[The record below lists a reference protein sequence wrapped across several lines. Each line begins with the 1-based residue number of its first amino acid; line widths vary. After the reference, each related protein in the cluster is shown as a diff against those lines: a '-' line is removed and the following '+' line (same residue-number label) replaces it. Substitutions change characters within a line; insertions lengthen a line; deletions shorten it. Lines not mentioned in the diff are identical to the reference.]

1 MPPTPRIP
9 PTLVLLAAG
18 MGSRY
23 GGVKQ
28 LEEVGPGGATLM
40 DYSIYDAVRAG
51 FKKVVF
57 IIRPD
62 LEEAFR
68 ATILPRY
75 GGKVEVAT
83 AHQRLDTLPEGII
96 VPPGREKPWG
106 TGQAVL
112 AAEGAVDGPFVV
124 ANADD
129 FYGAPA
135 FAAAA
140 EFLRSPP
147 PEGAAIF
154 ALVGYRLSDTLSEHG
169 AVNRGACRVDGEGWL
184 ESVEE
189 VYEIAPTPA
198 GQLVGRGAHGHVT
211 LAPNALVSMN
221 FWVFQTSI
229 FPILRAGFVRFLPQS
244 DGKKEFLLP
253 SAVQEALD
261 RKAARVRVLDAGSP
275 WFGMT
280 YPADRPR
287 VEQAILTLV
296 RAGVYPERLWA

>member
-1 MPPTPRIP
+1 MPAASHVP
-9 PTLVLLAAG
+9 PALLLLAAG

-75 GGKVEVAT
+75 AGKVEVAT
-83 AHQRLDTLPEGII
+83 AHQRLDALPEGVT

-112 AAEGAVDGPFVV
+112 AAEGAVQGPFVV

-135 FAAAA
+135 FVAAA
-140 EFLRSPP
+140 EFLRNPP
-147 PEGAAIF
+147 PAGAATF
-154 ALVGYRLSDTLSEHG
+154 ALVGYQLSDTLSEHG
-169 AVNRGACRVDGEGWL
+169 AVNRGACRIDPDGWL
-184 ESVEE
+184 ERVDE
-189 VYEIAPTPA
+189 VYEIATTPA
-198 GQLVGRGAHGHVT
+198 GALVGRGTHGHVT
-211 LAPNALVSMN
+211 LAPTTLVSMN
-221 FWVFQTSI
+221 LWAFQTSI
-229 FPILRAGFVRFLPQS
+229 FPILRAGFVRFLPQA
-244 DGKKEFLLP
+244 DAKKEFLLP
-253 SAVQEALD
+253 AAVQEALD

-287 VEQAILTLV
+287 VEQAILALV
-296 RAGVYPERLWA
+296 RAGVYPDRLWA

>member
-1 MPPTPRIP
+1 MHSHSTPA

-28 LEEVGPGGATLM
+28 LEAVGPGGATLM
-40 DYSIYDAVRAG
+40 DYSIYDALRAG
-51 FKKVVF
+51 FGKVVF

-75 GGKVEVAT
+75 AGQVEVAT
-83 AHQRLDTLPEGII
+83 AHQRLDALPGGVAI
-96 VPPGREKPWG
+96 PDGRTKPWG

-112 AAEGAVDGPFVV
+112 AAESAVTGPFVV

-135 FAAAA
+135 FSAAA
-140 EFLRSPP
+140 EFLRIPP
-147 PEGAAIF
+147 GDGPTTF
-154 ALVGYRLSDTLSEHG
+154 ALVGYRLRDTLSEHG
-169 AVNRGACRVDGEGWL
+169 AVNRGACRVSADGWL
-184 ESVEE
+184 ERVEE
-189 VYEIAPTPA
+189 IYEIAPNPS
-198 GQLVGRGAHGHVT
+198 GVLMGRGGQGHVE
-211 LAPNALVSMN
+211 LSPDLLVSMN
-221 FWVFQTSI
+221 LWAFHPTI
-229 FPILRAGFVRFLPQS
+229 FPILRAGFVRFLQHADAKS
-244 DGKKEFLLP
+244 EFLLP
-253 SAVQEALD
+253 AAVQEALS
-261 RKAARVRVLDAGSP
+261 RGAARVRVLDAGSP

-287 VEQAILTLV
+287 VEQAVAALV
-296 RAGVYPERLWA
+296 RNGVYPERLWR

>member
-1 MPPTPRIP
+1 
-9 PTLVLLAAG
+9 

-40 DYSIYDAVRAG
+40 DYSIYDALRAG
-51 FKKVVF
+51 FRKVVF
-57 IIRPD
+57 VIRPD

-68 ATILPRY
+68 STILPRY
-75 GGKVEVAT
+75 AGQVEVTT
-83 AHQRLDTLPEGII
+83 AHQRLDALPEGVT
-96 VPPGREKPWG
+96 VPVGREKPWG

-112 AAEGAVDGPFVV
+112 AAESGVNGPFVV

-140 EFLRSPP
+140 EFLRVPSL
-147 PEGAAIF
+147 EGPATF
-154 ALVGYRLSDTLSEHG
+154 ALVGYRLRDTLSDHG
-169 AVNRGACRVDGEGWL
+169 AVNRGVCRVSSDGWL
-184 ESVEE
+184 EGIEE
-189 VYEIAPTPA
+189 IYEIAPTAA
-198 GQLVGRGAHGHVT
+198 GKLVGRGSQGHVT
-211 LAPNALVSMN
+211 LDAHALVSMN
-221 FWVFQTSI
+221 LWAFWPSV
-229 FPILRAGFVRFLPQS
+229 FPILREGFSRFLSQP
-244 DGKKEFLLP
+244 DPKAEFLLP
-253 SAVQEALD
+253 GSVQDALG

-287 VEQAILTLV
+287 VENATAALV
-296 RAGVYPERLWA
+296 RRGVYPERLWA

>member
-62 LEEAFR
+62 LEAAFR

-221 FWVFQTSI
+221 LWVFQTSI

>member
-1 MPPTPRIP
+1 
-9 PTLVLLAAG
+9 

-75 GGKVEVAT
+75 AGKIEVAT
-83 AHQRLDTLPEGII
+83 AHQRLDALPGEITI
-96 VPPGREKPWG
+96 PAGREKPWG

-112 AAEGAVDGPFVV
+112 AAESAVGGPFVV

-140 EFLRSPP
+140 EFFRSPP
-147 PEGAAIF
+147 MERAALF

-169 AVNRGACRVDGEGWL
+169 AVNRGACRVDREGWL
-184 ESVEE
+184 ERVEE
-189 VYEIAPTPA
+189 VYDIAPTA
-198 GQLVGRGAHGHVT
+198 KGQLLGRGTNGHVT
-211 LAPNALVSMN
+211 LAPDVLVSMN
-221 FWVFQTSI
+221 LWAFQPSI
-229 FPILRAGFVRFLPQS
+229 FPILRAGFVRFLPS
-244 DGKKEFLLP
+244 ADAKKEFLLP
-253 SAVQEALD
+253 AAVQEALD

-287 VEQAILTLV
+287 VEKAILTLV
-296 RAGVYPERLWA
+296 RFGVYPERLWG

>member
-1 MPPTPRIP
+1 MPSTPRIP

-28 LEEVGPGGATLM
+28 LEVVGPGGATLM

-75 GGKVEVAT
+75 AGKVEVTT
-83 AHQRLDTLPEGII
+83 AHQRLDALPDGIT
-96 VPPGREKPWG
+96 VPGQRDKPWG

-112 AAEGAVDGPFVV
+112 AAEGAVHGPFVV

-135 FAAAA
+135 FAAAT
-140 EFLRSPP
+140 EFLRIPP

-169 AVNRGACRVDGEGWL
+169 AVNRGACRVDAEGWL
-184 ESVEE
+184 EKVEE
-189 VYEIAPTPA
+189 VYEIALTEA
-198 GQLVGRGAHGHVT
+198 GQLVGRGASGHVT
-211 LAPNALVSMN
+211 LAPTTLVSMN
-221 FWVFQTSI
+221 LWVFRPSI
-229 FPILRAGFVRFLPQS
+229 FPILRAGFVRFLPQA
-244 DGKKEFLLP
+244 DAKKEFLLP
-253 SAVQEALD
+253 AAVQESLD

-287 VEQAILTLV
+287 VEKAILTLV

>member
-1 MPPTPRIP
+1 MPPTSRIP
-9 PTLVLLAAG
+9 PALVLLAAG

-51 FKKVVF
+51 FRKVVF

-75 GGKVEVAT
+75 AGKVEVAT
-83 AHQRLDTLPEGII
+83 AHQRLDALPEGIV
-96 VPPGREKPWG
+96 VPSGREKPWG

-112 AAEGAVDGPFVV
+112 AAEGTVNGPFVV

-140 EFLRSPP
+140 EFLRIPP

-169 AVNRGACRVDGEGWL
+169 AVNRGACRVDTEGWL
-184 ESVEE
+184 ERVEE
-189 VYEIAPTPA
+189 VYEIALTPA

-211 LAPNALVSMN
+211 LVPTALVSMN
-221 FWVFQTSI
+221 LWAFQTSI
-229 FPILRAGFVRFLPQS
+229 FPILRTGFASFLAQA
-244 DGKKEFLLP
+244 DAKREFLLP
-253 SAVQEALD
+253 AAVQEALD
-261 RKAARVRVLDAGSP
+261 QKAARVRVLDAGSP

-296 RAGVYPERLWA
+296 RAGVYPERLWG